1 MTVRGTASLPVSRL
15 AGIAATALALVW
27 LGISAGWAWAVVT
40 GVLIKAGVYAVSA
53 MGLNIH
59 FGFTG
64 LLNFGH
70 VGFMLVGA
78 YTTTLLLPHT
88 LGRASEPAGSW
99 PVWAALLGGM
109 VAAAVLGLLLGVPTL
124 RLRGDYL
131 AIATIAIAEILRF
144 FARSFEALGRTF
156 GVLGFSGTLQESRPE
171 LVTDVARSLD
181 VPPARFWLLVIVWAV
196 VAAVYLVLRWL
207 LRSPWGRVLRA
218 IREDEDAARALGKN
232 VFWYK
237 LQSLMIGGAL
247 GGLAGGLLAFDLNQI
262 NPLSFQAQETFFVWT
277 ILILG
282 GAASIAGPIAGSVIF
297 WVVLTQTD
305 DLATGLFGDIS
316 TATIAGFRF
325 VLVGVLI
332 MLIMIFRPQGL
343 FGKREELS
351 LEIQ

>member
-1 MTVRGTASLPVSRL
+1 MSVRTLERPRVARGVGL
-15 AGIAATALALVW
+15 AATALALVW
-27 LGISAGWAWAVVT
+27 LGVSAGWAWAVIT
-40 GVLIKAGVYAVSA
+40 GVLIKAGIYAVSA

-99 PVWAALLGGM
+99 PLWAALLAAM
-109 VAAAVLGLLLGVPTL
+109 AAAAVLGLLLGIPTL

-144 FARSFEALGRTF
+144 FARSFEFLGKTF
-156 GVLGFSGTLQESRPE
+156 GVLGFSGVLQDSRPDFI
-171 LVTDVARSLD
+171 TDWARALD
-181 VPPARFWLLVIVWAV
+181 VPAPRFWLLITVWLV
-196 VAAVYLVLRWL
+196 VLVVLIGLRWL
-207 LRSPWGRVLRA
+207 LGSPWGRVLRA

-305 DLATGLFGDIS
+305 DLAAAILGDIS
-316 TATIAGFRF
+316 TATVAGIRF

-351 LEIQ
+351 LDIQ